1 MIYLVI
7 FVLLFIIIW
16 MSYEF
21 HRAPYMDEN
30 GNVIK
35 KKKKNDSS
43 TESDDTYRE
52 IF

>member
-1 MIYLVI
+1 MIYIVI
-7 FVLLFIIIW
+7 FVLLAVYGW

-21 HRAPYMDEN
+21 HRAPFMDDN
-30 GNVIK
+30 GNTIK
-35 KKKKNDSS
+35 KKKDDDDS